1 MMMIYPLTRM
11 SKTIWQCC
19 SCSRRRPVAFA
30 LRGRN
35 DKVLL
40 PICGDCGPDIAGGII
55 QTKINQA
62 ARQQAHG
69 PAVVVP
75 HGTPGSPSSERRA

>member
-1 MMMIYPLTRM
+1 MMIYPVRM
-11 SKTIWQCC
+11 TSRNAWQCC

-30 LRGRN
+30 LRGHN

-40 PICGDCGPDIAGGII
+40 PICADCGPDIAGGIM
-55 QTKINQA
+55 QTRINQA

-69 PAVVVP
+69 LAVVVP
-75 HGTPGSPSSERRA
+75 TGTPGSLCPERLA